1 MSHLHTTNVASL
13 LSNPLEMHKT
23 TSLYTTALVLAFAF
37 LCACDNHSEFSKKY
51 PVNFPYMVTAVSSD
65 PALTPTAEYLTQ
77 YVKKLIEDLG
87 DQVTKLLEDG
97 CEMGKAAT
105 DLGLSLWPV
114 ASLAH

>member
-1 MSHLHTTNVASL
+1 MTTPSRVNKKEIAKLVETASVSDKAADFARAVNKIIKDVEPL
-13 LSNPLEMHKT
+13 LMNAGRCS
-23 TSLYTTALVLAFAF
+23 S
-37 LCACDNHSEFSKKY
+37 
-51 PVNFPYMVTAVSSD
+51 FPYMVTAVSSD

-77 YVKKLIEDLG
+77 YAKKLIEDLG